1 MTAAADAARRATPR
15 DAWAEGAWLTLRL
28 HRFEIIA
35 FGLALGGLSI
45 AAVLASLYLGSIAPP
60 SECRTFTESTP
71 PSCEAARTAFY
82 DAQGRIA
89 SLLLAPLLL
98 VTSAVGLF
106 LGVPIVARELE
117 RGTVR
122 LAWSLSP
129 TRWRWYVGR
138 VVPVLLVVVGLTVAA
153 GLAAEL
159 FFAASTPGVDAAA
172 SFNGYGARGVVLA
185 GRATFLFAIAVVVG
199 AILGRALPAIIVAAV
214 IAAIGFYGALQLQQQ
229 VLRSEAIT
237 VPADPNGGGN
247 GDDLYFD
254 QLFVLPDGSLVGYD
268 YFPDGNAYDE
278 SGNPLYP
285 MVSLVVPAQR
295 YSFVV
300 ARETAGF
307 GLAAIVIL
315 ASGAAVVSRRRPT

>member
-1 MTAAADAARRATPR
+1 MTAPADAARRTASR
-15 DAWAEGAWLTLRL
+15 VAWAEGARLTIRL

-45 AAVLASLYLGSIAPP
+45 AAVLASFYLGSIAPP
-60 SECRTFTESTP
+60 PECRSFTDSTL
-71 PSCEAARTAFY
+71 PSCEAVRTAFY
-82 DAQGRIA
+82 DAQGRIGG
-89 SLLLAPLLL
+89 LLLAPLLL
-98 VTSAVGLF
+98 VTSAIGLF

-129 TRWRWYVGR
+129 TRWRWYVVR

-153 GLAAEL
+153 GLAADL

-199 AILGRALPAIIVAAV
+199 AILGRALPAVIVAAL
-214 IAAIGFYGALQLQQQ
+214 IAAIGFYGALQLNQQL
-229 VLRSEAIT
+229 LRSEAVT
-237 VPADPNGGGN
+237 VPIDESQGGDPN
-247 GDDLYFD
+247 DLYFD
-254 QLFVLPDGSLVGYD
+254 QLFVLPDGTLVGYD
-268 YFPDGNAYDE
+268 YFPNGSPYDD

-285 MVSLVVPAQR
+285 TVSLVVPAER
-295 YSFVV
+295 YSFAV